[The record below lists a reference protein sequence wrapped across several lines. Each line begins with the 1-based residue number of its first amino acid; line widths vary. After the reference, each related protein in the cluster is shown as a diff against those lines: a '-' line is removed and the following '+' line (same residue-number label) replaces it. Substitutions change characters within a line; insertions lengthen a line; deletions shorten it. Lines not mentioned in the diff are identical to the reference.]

1 MRPITKTISGM
12 SLIEY
17 LVAMTLGSLVLGG
30 LVEIMISNKLTLR
43 TQEAMARMQEN
54 GRYADYML
62 SRQIRMAGY
71 QGCASLDSL
80 TPNILVASPPEGLA
94 FTSSDVI
101 NGYEA
106 VGEGVWSPALPAT
119 IASNVV
125 PDTDVIVIRKASELG
140 DNSEANMASS
150 SDDIDVTGRVDI
162 VVGDVMLVTDC
173 ESVDIFEV
181 TSTGDGTVFGHA
193 GPANTD
199 TTLSKAYVSGA
210 YVSAFESFTY
220 YLRDS
225 GEQTNDGTAIN
236 VLVQRDLFGNEI
248 EIIDGVDDMQLQY
261 GADTDSDGNVDTY
274 MTADAV
280 DASDLWDEVFTVR
293 VALLLSSVETVG
305 PIEHAYVYEGETVSN
320 PGDRLMRREWNSF
333 ITLRNRALF

>member
-30 LVEIMISNKLTLR
+30 LIEIMISNKLTLR

-71 QGCASLDSL
+71 QGCASLASL

-94 FTSSDVI
+94 FTSGDVI

-106 VGEGVWSPALPAT
+106 VGEGVWLPALPAS
-119 IASNVV
+119 IAGNVV
-125 PDTDVIVIRKASELG
+125 SDTDVIVIRKASELS

-150 SDDIDVTGRVDI
+150 SDDIDVTGDVDI

-181 TSTGDGTVFGHA
+181 TSIGDGTVLGHA
-193 GPANTD
+193 SPANTD

-225 GEQTNDGTAIN
+225 GEQINDGTAIN

-248 EIIDGVDDMQLQY
+248 EIIDGVEDMQLQY

-280 DASDLWDEVFTVR
+280 DASDIWDQVFTVR

-305 PIEHAYVYEGETVSN
+305 PIEHAYVYQGETVSN